1 MKKKKL
7 SLNKLFQNNK
17 FLIILSLVISTI
29 TWVYMSMGT
38 TNDTSVTISN
48 IPIQIELPDQLVNNG
63 LQVFSDTEQTATV
76 TVTGSRAVLGSIST
90 KDITV
95 TAATNGIDSAGT
107 YQISLSAVKTNP
119 SANFQII
126 STVTPSNVNVIVD
139 YLRETSFP
147 IQENVVYKVADGY
160 YASTSLASKN
170 ITVSGPQTE
179 IAKIAKVSASAELDG
194 ILDDSTSATADILL
208 YDKSGN
214 RISTDLLKMEFGTVE
229 ASISVLP
236 EKTVKVVPEFMNK
249 PEGLNLGDD
258 MLSVEPSEILL
269 AGPKKVLDNTKSIKL
284 ESIDFATL
292 SNKRYEYN
300 DQGINIPTDCKNISN
315 STAAK
320 VVLDLSSLSKKT
332 YAVDSFKVSGLS
344 SEYKADVTQTNMS
357 VTVIGSK
364 KELENLK
371 SSDIECII
379 DTSDQSGTVGSVQ
392 MPVTFKLKGTSTCWV
407 SGSYKANIT
416 ISEDRKS
423 VV

>member
-315 STAAK
+315 STTAK

-416 ISEDRKS
+416 ISEK
-423 VV
+423 

>member
-90 KDITV
+90 KDIIV

-332 YAVDSFKVSGLS
+332 YTVDSFKVSGLS

-416 ISEDRKS
+416 ISEK
-423 VV
+423 

>member
-236 EKTVKVVPEFMNK
+236 EKTVKVVPEFINK

-292 SNKRYEYN
+292 SNKRYEYD

-332 YAVDSFKVSGLS
+332 YTVDSFKVSGLS

-416 ISEDRKS
+416 ISEK
-423 VV
+423 

>member
-194 ILDDSTSATADILL
+194 ILDDSTSATTDILL

-332 YAVDSFKVSGLS
+332 YTVDSFKVSGLS

-416 ISEDRKS
+416 ISEK
-423 VV
+423 

>member
-236 EKTVKVVPEFMNK
+236 EKTVKVVPEFMNN

-332 YAVDSFKVSGLS
+332 YTVDSFKVSGLS

-416 ISEDRKS
+416 ISEK
-423 VV
+423 

>member
-147 IQENVVYKVADGY
+147 IQENVVYKVVDGY

-332 YAVDSFKVSGLS
+332 YTVDSFKVSGLS

-416 ISEDRKS
+416 ISEK
-423 VV
+423 

>member
-332 YAVDSFKVSGLS
+332 YTVDSFKVSGLS
-344 SEYKADVTQTNMS
+344 SEYKADVTQTNLS

-416 ISEDRKS
+416 ISEK
-423 VV
+423 

>member
-48 IPIQIELPDQLVNNG
+48 IPILIELPDQLVNNG

-76 TVTGSRAVLGSIST
+76 TVTGSRAILGSIST

-332 YAVDSFKVSGLS
+332 YTVDSFKVSGLS

-416 ISEDRKS
+416 ISEK
-423 VV
+423 

>member
-48 IPIQIELPDQLVNNG
+48 IPIQIELPDQLVNNS

-332 YAVDSFKVSGLS
+332 YTVDSFKVSGLS

-416 ISEDRKS
+416 ISEK
-423 VV
+423 

>member
-214 RISTDLLKMEFGTVE
+214 RISTDFLKMEFGTVE

-249 PEGLNLGDD
+249 PKGLNLGDD

-332 YAVDSFKVSGLS
+332 YTVDSFKVSGLS

-416 ISEDRKS
+416 ISEK
-423 VV
+423 

>member
-1 MKKKKL
+1 MKKKKF

-17 FLIILSLVISTI
+17 FLIVLALVISSI

-170 ITVSGPQTE
+170 ITISGPQTE

-194 ILDDSTSATADILL
+194 TLDDSTSTTANIIL

-214 RISTDLLKMEFGTVE
+214 KISTDLLKMEFDTVE

-236 EKTVKVVPEFMNK
+236 EKTVKVVPEFVNK
-249 PEGLNLGDD
+249 PDGLDLSDN
-258 MLSVEPSEILL
+258 MLSVEPSKILL
-269 AGPKKVLDNTKSIKL
+269 AGPKNVLDSTDSVKL

-292 SNKRYEYN
+292 SNKRYEY
-300 DQGINIPTDCKNISN
+300 DAQGINIPTDCKNISN

-320 VVLDLSSLSKKT
+320 LILDLSDLSKKT
-332 YAVDSFKVSGLS
+332 FTVDSFKVSGLS
-344 SEYKADVTQTNMS
+344 SKYKADVTQTNMS
-357 VTVIGSK
+357 VTVIGSE
-364 KELENLK
+364 KELKDLK
-371 SSDIECII
+371 SSDIECVI

-416 ISEDRKS
+416 IGEK
-423 VV
+423 

>member
-1 MKKKKL
+1 MKKKKF

-17 FLIILSLVISTI
+17 FLIVLALVISSI

-48 IPIQIELPDQLVNNG
+48 IPIQIELPDQLGNNG

-170 ITVSGPQTE
+170 ITISGPQTE

-194 ILDDSTSATADILL
+194 TLDDSTSTTANIIL

-214 RISTDLLKMEFGTVE
+214 KISTDLLKMEFNTVE

-236 EKTVKVVPEFMNK
+236 EKTVKVVPEFVNK
-249 PEGLNLGDD
+249 PDGLDLGDD
-258 MLSVEPSEILL
+258 MLSVEPSKILL
-269 AGPKKVLDNTKSIKL
+269 AGPKNVLDSTDSVKL

-292 SNKRYEYN
+292 SNKRYEY
-300 DQGINIPTDCKNISN
+300 DAQGINIPTDCKNISN

-320 VVLDLSSLSKKT
+320 LILDLSDLSKKT
-332 YAVDSFKVSGLS
+332 FTVDSFKVSGLS
-344 SEYKADVTQTNMS
+344 SKYKADVTQTNMS
-357 VTVIGSK
+357 VTVIGSE
-364 KELENLK
+364 KELKDLK
-371 SSDIECII
+371 SSDIECVI

-416 ISEDRKS
+416 ISEK
-423 VV
+423 

>member
-95 TAATNGIDSAGT
+95 TAATNGIDFAGT

-194 ILDDSTSATADILL
+194 ILDDSKSATADILL

-332 YAVDSFKVSGLS
+332 YTVDSFKVSGLS

-416 ISEDRKS
+416 ISEK
-423 VV
+423 

>member
-38 TNDTSVTISN
+38 TNDTTVTISN

-332 YAVDSFKVSGLS
+332 YTVDSFKVSGLS

-379 DTSDQSGTVGSVQ
+379 DTSEQSGTVGSVQ

-416 ISEDRKS
+416 ISEK
-423 VV
+423 

>member
-1 MKKKKL
+1 MKKKKF

-17 FLIILSLVISTI
+17 FLIVLALVISSI

-170 ITVSGPQTE
+170 ITISGPQTE

-194 ILDDSTSATADILL
+194 TLDDSTSTTANIIL

-214 RISTDLLKMEFGTVE
+214 KISTDLLKMEFDTVE

-236 EKTVKVVPEFMNK
+236 EKTVKVVPEFVNK
-249 PEGLNLGDD
+249 PDGLDLSDN
-258 MLSVEPSEILL
+258 MLSVEPSKILL
-269 AGPKKVLDNTKSIKL
+269 AGPKNVLDSTDSVKL

-292 SNKRYEYN
+292 SNKRYEY
-300 DQGINIPTDCKNISN
+300 DAQGINIPTDCKNISN

-320 VVLDLSSLSKKT
+320 LILDLSDLSKKT
-332 YAVDSFKVSGLS
+332 FTVDSFKVSGLS
-344 SEYKADVTQTNMS
+344 SKYKADVTQTNMS
-357 VTVIGSK
+357 VTVIGSE
-364 KELENLK
+364 KELKDLK
-371 SSDIECII
+371 SSDIECVI

-416 ISEDRKS
+416 ISEK
-423 VV
+423 

>member
-76 TVTGSRAVLGSIST
+76 TVTGSRSVLGSIST

-249 PEGLNLGDD
+249 PKGLNLGDD

-332 YAVDSFKVSGLS
+332 YTVDSFKVSGLS

-416 ISEDRKS
+416 ISEK
-423 VV
+423 

>member
-1 MKKKKL
+1 MKKKKF

-17 FLIILSLVISTI
+17 FLIVLALVISSI

-48 IPIQIELPDQLVNNG
+48 IPIQIELPDQLGNNG

-170 ITVSGPQTE
+170 ITISGPQTE

-194 ILDDSTSATADILL
+194 TLDDSTSTTANIIL

-214 RISTDLLKMEFGTVE
+214 KISTDLLKMEFDTVE
-229 ASISVLP
+229 ATISVLP
-236 EKTVKVVPEFMNK
+236 EKTVKVVPEFVNK
-249 PEGLNLGDD
+249 PDGLDLDD
-258 MLSVEPSEILL
+258 NMLSVEPSKILL
-269 AGPKKVLDNTKSIKL
+269 AGPKNVLDSTDSVKL

-292 SNKRYEYN
+292 SNKRYEY
-300 DQGINIPTDCKNISN
+300 DAQGINIPTDCKNISN

-320 VVLDLSSLSKKT
+320 LILDLSDLSKKT
-332 YAVDSFKVSGLS
+332 FTVDSFKVSGLS
-344 SEYKADVTQTNMS
+344 SKYKADVTQTNMS
-357 VTVIGSK
+357 VTVIGSE
-364 KELENLK
+364 KELKDLK
-371 SSDIECII
+371 SSDIECVI

-416 ISEDRKS
+416 ISEK
-423 VV
+423 

>member
-194 ILDDSTSATADILL
+194 ILDDSASATADILL

-236 EKTVKVVPEFMNK
+236 EKTVKVVPEFTNK

-320 VVLDLSSLSKKT
+320 GVLDLSSLSKKT
-332 YAVDSFKVSGLS
+332 YTVDSFKVSGLS

-416 ISEDRKS
+416 ISEK
-423 VV
+423 

>member
-147 IQENVVYKVADGY
+147 IQDNVVYKVADGY

-332 YAVDSFKVSGLS
+332 YTVDSFKVSGLS

-416 ISEDRKS
+416 ISEK
-423 VV
+423 

>member
-38 TNDTSVTISN
+38 TNDTTVTISN

-170 ITVSGPQTE
+170 ITISGPQTE

-249 PEGLNLGDD
+249 PEGLDLGDD

-332 YAVDSFKVSGLS
+332 YTVDSFKVSGLS

-416 ISEDRKS
+416 ISEK
-423 VV
+423 

>member
-76 TVTGSRAVLGSIST
+76 TVTGSRSVLGSIST

-194 ILDDSTSATADILL
+194 ILDDSASATADILL

-292 SNKRYEYN
+292 SNKRYEYD

-332 YAVDSFKVSGLS
+332 YTVDSFKVSGLS

-416 ISEDRKS
+416 ISEK
-423 VV
+423 

>member
-1 MKKKKL
+1 MKKKKF

-17 FLIILSLVISTI
+17 FLIVLALVISSI

-194 ILDDSTSATADILL
+194 TLDDSTSTTANIIL

-214 RISTDLLKMEFGTVE
+214 KISTDLLKMEFDTVE

-236 EKTVKVVPEFMNK
+236 EKTVKVVPEFVNK
-249 PEGLNLGDD
+249 PDGLDLSDN
-258 MLSVEPSEILL
+258 MLSVEPSKILL
-269 AGPKKVLDNTKSIKL
+269 AGPKNVLDSTDSVKL

-292 SNKRYEYN
+292 SNKRYEY
-300 DQGINIPTDCKNISN
+300 DAQGINIPTDCKNISN

-320 VVLDLSSLSKKT
+320 LILDLSDLSKKT
-332 YAVDSFKVSGLS
+332 FTVDSFKVSGLS
-344 SEYKADVTQTNMS
+344 SKYKADVTQTNMS
-357 VTVIGSK
+357 VTVIGSE
-364 KELENLK
+364 KELKDLK
-371 SSDIECII
+371 SSDIECVI

-416 ISEDRKS
+416 ISEK
-423 VV
+423 

>member
-194 ILDDSTSATADILL
+194 ILDDSASATADILL

-236 EKTVKVVPEFMNK
+236 EKTVKVVPEFTNK

-332 YAVDSFKVSGLS
+332 YTVDSFKVSGLS

-416 ISEDRKS
+416 ISEK
-423 VV
+423 

>member
-17 FLIILSLVISTI
+17 FLIVLSLVISTI

-170 ITVSGPQTE
+170 ITISGPQTE

-332 YAVDSFKVSGLS
+332 YTVDSFKVSGLS

-416 ISEDRKS
+416 ISEK
-423 VV
+423 

>member
-76 TVTGSRAVLGSIST
+76 TVTGSRSVLGSIST

-194 ILDDSTSATADILL
+194 ILDDSASATADILL

-249 PEGLNLGDD
+249 PEGLDLGDD

-332 YAVDSFKVSGLS
+332 YTVDSFKVSGLS

-416 ISEDRKS
+416 ISEK
-423 VV
+423 

>member
-332 YAVDSFKVSGLS
+332 YTVDSFKVSGLS

-407 SGSYKANIT
+407 NGSYKANIT
-416 ISEDRKS
+416 ISEK
-423 VV
+423 

>member
-1 MKKKKL
+1 MKKKKF

-17 FLIILSLVISTI
+17 FLIVLALVISSI

-48 IPIQIELPDQLVNNG
+48 IPIQIELPDQLGNNG

-170 ITVSGPQTE
+170 ITISGPQTE

-194 ILDDSTSATADILL
+194 TLDDSTSTTANIIL

-214 RISTDLLKMEFGTVE
+214 KISTDLLKMEFDTVE

-236 EKTVKVVPEFMNK
+236 EKTVKVVPEFVNK
-249 PEGLNLGDD
+249 PGGLDLSDN
-258 MLSVEPSEILL
+258 MLSVEPSKILL
-269 AGPKKVLDNTKSIKL
+269 AGPKNVLDSTDSVKL

-292 SNKRYEYN
+292 SNKRYEY
-300 DQGINIPTDCKNISN
+300 DAQGINIPTDCKNISN

-320 VVLDLSSLSKKT
+320 LILDLSDLSKKT
-332 YAVDSFKVSGLS
+332 FTVDSFKVSGLS
-344 SEYKADVTQTNMS
+344 SKYKADVTQTNMS
-357 VTVIGSK
+357 VTVIGSE
-364 KELENLK
+364 KELKDLK
-371 SSDIECII
+371 SSDIECVI

-416 ISEDRKS
+416 ISEK
-423 VV
+423 

>member
-38 TNDTSVTISN
+38 TNDTTVTISN

-170 ITVSGPQTE
+170 ITISGPQTE

-194 ILDDSTSATADILL
+194 ILDDSASATADILL

-292 SNKRYEYN
+292 SNKRYEYD

-332 YAVDSFKVSGLS
+332 YTVDSFKVSGLS

-416 ISEDRKS
+416 ISEK
-423 VV
+423 

>member
-229 ASISVLP
+229 VSISVLP

-332 YAVDSFKVSGLS
+332 YTVDSFKVSGLS

-416 ISEDRKS
+416 ISEK
-423 VV
+423 

>member
-170 ITVSGPQTE
+170 ITISGPQTE

-292 SNKRYEYN
+292 SNKRYEYD

-332 YAVDSFKVSGLS
+332 YTVDSFKVSGLS

-416 ISEDRKS
+416 ISEK
-423 VV
+423 

>member
-170 ITVSGPQTE
+170 ITISGPQTE

-332 YAVDSFKVSGLS
+332 YTVDSFKVSGLS

-416 ISEDRKS
+416 ISEK
-423 VV
+423 

>member
-179 IAKIAKVSASAELDG
+179 IAKIAKVSASAEFDG

-332 YAVDSFKVSGLS
+332 YTVDSFKVSGLS

-416 ISEDRKS
+416 ISEK
-423 VV
+423 